1 MAISVRGA
9 AALATL
15 ACALLAGTQAHAQRW
30 LQWQGQ
36 GEAQAQENGAGD
48 SPLVDRMVD
57 GVGLEQWTA
66 RWWRWANGQAVPPYL
81 DRDGRLCDL
90 GQEGPVWFLAGTDG
104 SFEPRRECVVPEG
117 KHLLL
122 PVINMIHWQQQAGG
136 PPCSTLQRGAAVN
149 NDRLASAVV
158 LLNGE
163 SLGDIR
169 QRRVRSGCFEI
180 APDDP
185 ASLLAA
191 ADGYWVM
198 LKPLPRGRH
207 TLVVAANYGGAG
219 TGAGD
224 AGMRQNF
231 EYVLHVGAPVLI
243 SAR

>member
-1 MAISVRGA
+1 MTASIRGA

-30 LQWQGQ
+30 LPWQGQ
-36 GEAQAQENGAGD
+36 GQERSAGE
-48 SPLVDRMVD
+48 SPLVDRMVE
-57 GVGLEQWTA
+57 GVNLEQWTA
-66 RWWRWANGQAVPPYL
+66 RWWRWAHGQPVLPYL
-81 DRDGRLCDL
+81 DRDGRFCDF

-122 PVINMIHWQQQAGG
+122 PVINMIYWQQQPGG
-136 PPCSTLQRGAAVN
+136 PPCSELQRGASVN

-158 LLNGE
+158 LLNGQ
-163 SLGDIR
+163 SVGDIR
-169 QRRVRSGCFEI
+169 LRRVRSGCF
-180 APDDP
+180 AMDPGDP
-185 ASLLAA
+185 ASVLAA

-198 LKPLPRGRH
+198 LKPLPPGRH
-207 TLVVAANYGGAG
+207 TLVVAANYGGVG
-219 TGAGD
+219 TGLAN
-224 AGMRQNF
+224 MRQNF